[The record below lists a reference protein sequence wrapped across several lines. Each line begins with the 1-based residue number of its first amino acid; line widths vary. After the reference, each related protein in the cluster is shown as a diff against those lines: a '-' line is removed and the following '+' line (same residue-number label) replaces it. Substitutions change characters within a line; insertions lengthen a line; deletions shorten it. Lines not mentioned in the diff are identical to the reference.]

1 MPHLTLQRSKPALA
15 PTVNRTAVHSGRIL
29 ITPGEPAGVGPE
41 LLLQVAGQPRGVELV
56 AIADADL
63 LTQRAQALGLKL
75 RLNRLESATDSG
87 DAHAHLQVLHC
98 PLRAP
103 VIAGQP
109 SPDNAAYVLQ
119 TLDMAREALL
129 AGHADALCTG
139 PIQKSAINDAGI
151 TFSGHTEY
159 LAKGLGDALPVMML
173 AGPSL
178 RVALVTTHLPLRAV
192 PDSIST
198 GLVRRVIDI
207 VHTSMQARFGMAK
220 PRLCVTGL
228 NPHAGEAGHL
238 GLEDAAVIAP
248 AVQSAVA
255 DGLDVYG
262 PVPADTAFH
271 AQARATTD
279 AFIAMYH
286 DQGLAVVK
294 ALDFGQVVN
303 ITLGLPFV
311 RTSVDHGTALDLAG
325 TGRAD
330 PQSLNAAIAQAIQM
344 AGLAKQAA

>member
-1 MPHLTLQRSKPALA
+1 MPAQSA
-15 PTVNRTAVHSGRIL
+15 TAAADHRIL
-29 ITPGEPAGVGPE
+29 ITPGEPAGIGPE
-41 LLLQVAGQPRGVELV
+41 LLLQIASESPNASPSARLV

-63 LTQRAQALGLKL
+63 LTQRARLLGLNL
-75 RLNRLESATDSG
+75 RMQRLEAANDPG
-87 DAHAHLQVLHC
+87 DPDAQLHILHC

-103 VIAGQP
+103 VTIGQP

-119 TLDMAREALL
+119 TLDMARDALM
-129 AGHADALCTG
+129 AGHASALCTG

-151 TFSGHTEY
+151 AFSGHTEY
-159 LAKGLGDALPVMML
+159 LAKGLGTALGDVLPVMML

-178 RVALVTTHLPLRAV
+178 RVALVTTHLPLRNV
-192 PDSIST
+192 PDAINAA
-198 GLVRRVIDI
+198 GVRRVIDI
-207 VHTSMQARFGMAK
+207 VDRALTQQFGITK

-228 NPHAGEAGHL
+228 NPHAGESGHL
-238 GLEDAAVIAP
+238 GLEDAAEIRP
-248 AVQSAVA
+248 AVQSAA
-255 DGLDVYG
+255 ASGIDVHG
-262 PVPADTAFH
+262 PVPADTAFD
-271 AQARATTD
+271 AEARARTD

-325 TGRAD
+325 TGRAN
-330 PQSLNAAIAQAIQM
+330 PNSFKIAIQQAAIMAQV
-344 AGLAKQAA
+344 AA

>member
-1 MPHLTLQRSKPALA
+1 
-15 PTVNRTAVHSGRIL
+15 
-29 ITPGEPAGVGPE
+29 
-41 LLLQVAGQPRGVELV
+41 
-56 AIADADL
+56 
-63 LTQRAQALGLKL
+63 
-75 RLNRLESATDSG
+75 
-87 DAHAHLQVLHC
+87 
-98 PLRAP
+98 
-103 VIAGQP
+103 
-109 SPDNAAYVLQ
+109 
-119 TLDMAREALL
+119 
-129 AGHADALCTG
+129 
-139 PIQKSAINDAGI
+139 
-151 TFSGHTEY
+151 
-159 LAKGLGDALPVMML
+159 
-173 AGPSL
+173 
-178 RVALVTTHLPLRAV
+178 
-192 PDSIST
+192 
-198 GLVRRVIDI
+198 
-207 VHTSMQARFGMAK
+207 MAK